1 MNNSEIEILIK
12 KHEARIKILNE
23 IKSVNKDIEIYF
35 YLTSGI
41 KKDSFPGLKEKWES
55 KITELNCQKT
65 KLLNK
70 YKLI

>member
-1 MNNSEIEILIK
+1 MNNLEIEILIK

-41 KKDSFPGLKEKWES
+41 KKFLSWIKRKMGIK
-55 KITELNCQKT
+55 N
-65 KLLNK
+65 N
-70 YKLI
+70 